1 MNKEVEKICAKVE
14 QMKKRIMDGWKSL
27 EGHISSSSR
36 GALEALNEVLSVIN
50 SLPKTP
56 YTDELYDASEL
67 HSSSYGRHEIMENPY
82 SSVQFAFESGA
93 QWMEEK
99 LLENGV
105 KYGVK
110 PGETDFGGAIKR
122 SLNEGVKY
130 IGKEFLKMIYDTRR

>member
-1 MNKEVEKICAKVE
+1 MNKEVEKICAEVE
-14 QMKKRIMDGWKSL
+14 QMKKRIMDGWKSP

-56 YTDELYDASEL
+56 YTDELYEASEL

-99 LLENGV
+99 LLENGIKTHFDVGLPANIWQKLKEKGVEDGDELLIV
-105 KYGVK
+105 K
-110 PGETDFGGAIKR
+110 T
-122 SLNEGVKY
+122 
-130 IGKEFLKMIYDTRR
+130 

>member
-105 KYGVK
+105 KTHFNVGLPANIWKELKEKGVND
-110 PGETDFGGAIKR
+110 GDELLI
-122 SLNEGVKY
+122 VKA
-130 IGKEFLKMIYDTRR
+130 

>member
-1 MNKEVEKICAKVE
+1 MKKEVEKIRNE
-14 QMKKRIMDGWKSL
+14 IERIKKRIMDGWKSL

-105 KYGVK
+105 KTHFNVGLPANIWKELKEKGVND
-110 PGETDFGGAIKR
+110 GDELLI
-122 SLNEGVKY
+122 VKA
-130 IGKEFLKMIYDTRR
+130 

>member
-1 MNKEVEKICAKVE
+1 MNKEVEKICAEVE
-14 QMKKRIMDGWKSL
+14 QMKKRIMDGWKSP

-56 YTDELYDASEL
+56 YTDELYEASEL

-93 QWMEEK
+93 QWKEEK
-99 LLENGV
+99 LLENGIKTHFDVGLPANIYQKLKETGVNDGDELLIV
-105 KYGVK
+105 K
-110 PGETDFGGAIKR
+110 A
-122 SLNEGVKY
+122 
-130 IGKEFLKMIYDTRR
+130 

>member
-1 MNKEVEKICAKVE
+1 MNKEVEKICAKFE

-105 KYGVK
+105 KTHFNVGLPANIWKELKEKGVND
-110 PGETDFGGAIKR
+110 GDELLI
-122 SLNEGVKY
+122 VKA
-130 IGKEFLKMIYDTRR
+130 